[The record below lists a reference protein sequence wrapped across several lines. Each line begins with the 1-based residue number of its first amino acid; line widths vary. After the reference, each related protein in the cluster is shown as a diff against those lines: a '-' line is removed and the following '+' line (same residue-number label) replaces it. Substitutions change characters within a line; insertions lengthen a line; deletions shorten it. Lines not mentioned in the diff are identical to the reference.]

1 MDKAAAPFHS
11 LPMADDAM
19 VPIAWIL
26 GRGEMLAVAAMLDA
40 AGIIVHV
47 GGEHYASVSPEV
59 LAIGGFRLTV
69 PAWQYG
75 DASAVLSEM
84 LAARAPEPNGHAAR
98 ALGRFALAAA
108 GALALFSLP
117 SLLVFGLKP
126 LLAILSAPLLLL
138 QVPVNMDG
146 RSEYHLRA
154 APLPTC
160 ALNQPRSRPFWF
172 SCPSST

>member
-1 MDKAAAPFHS
+1 VPNPESPPTMDKAAAPFHP

-26 GRGEMLAVAAMLDA
+26 GRGEMLTVAAMLDA

-69 PAWQYG
+69 PAWQHE

-84 LAARAPEPNGHAAR
+84 LAAPAPEPNTHAAR

-138 QVPVNMDG
+138 QVPVNMEG

-154 APLPTC
+154 GPA
-160 ALNQPRSRPFWF
+160 
-172 SCPSST
+172 